1 MTTAPVRSDGRT
13 SATASVLSRDDARR
27 VYDRIGSLQD
37 TQAFYEDRATSILVE
52 HGDFGAAHRVLE
64 FGCGTGRFAARLLS
78 ERLPADAV
86 YRALDLSPTMVQL
99 ARTKLQPFAPRAE
112 VVLTDGAAP
121 VDEPTASRD
130 RFVSN
135 FVLDLLAED
144 DIVAVVREAHRILV
158 PGGLLCVSSL
168 AVGTGGL
175 SRLVS
180 GLWSRLHALNPALT
194 GGCRPLE
201 LLDWLPSSEW
211 RIRHHARL
219 TPFGIPSAVIV
230 AEPA

>member
-1 MTTAPVRSDGRT
+1 MTPTQPDGRR
-13 SATASVLSRDDARR
+13 SAKAPVLSREQARP
-27 VYDRIGSLQD
+27 VYDRIGALQA
-37 TQAFYEDRATSILVE
+37 TQAFYEDRATGLLIR

-78 ERLPADAV
+78 DHLPADAS

-99 ARTKLQPFAPRAE
+99 ATTRLARFGARAE
-112 VVLTDGAAP
+112 VLLTDGSAP
-121 VDEPTASRD
+121 ADVPTASRD

-144 DIVAVVREAHRILV
+144 DIAAVVREAQRILV

-168 AVGTGGL
+168 AVGAGGL

-180 GLWSRLHALNPALT
+180 RAWSRLHALNPALV

-201 LLDWLPSSEW
+201 LLDWFPPSQW

-219 TPFGIPSAVIV
+219 TPFGVPSAVVV
-230 AEPA
+230 AERN

>member
-1 MTTAPVRSDGRT
+1 MTPTQPDGRR
-13 SATASVLSRDDARR
+13 SAEAPVLSREQARR
-27 VYDRIGSLQD
+27 VYDRIGALQD
-37 TQAFYEDRATSILVE
+37 TQAFYEDRATGLLIR

-78 ERLPADAV
+78 DHLPADAS

-99 ARTKLQPFAPRAE
+99 ATARLAPFGARAE
-112 VVLTDGAAP
+112 VVLTDGSAP
-121 VDEPTASRD
+121 TAEPTASRD

-144 DIVAVVREAHRILV
+144 DIAAVVREAHRILV

-168 AVGTGGL
+168 SVGAGGL

-180 GLWSRLHALNPALT
+180 RAWSRLHALNPALV

-201 LLDWLPSSEW
+201 LLAWFPSSQW

-219 TPFGIPSAVIV
+219 TPFGVPSAVVV
-230 AEPA
+230 AERI